1 MGTKNTRKY
10 TDDFKR
16 RAVEMAADI
25 GMSPTETKLGIP
37 HGNIRNWKMKMQ
49 SEGRV
54 SKTDQ
59 KAMTM
64 EMLSE
69 ENHKLREELS
79 QSKKA
84 NTILKAAAAFFS
96 QDHLK

>member
-1 MGTKNTRKY
+1 MSKKQIRNY
-10 TDDFKR
+10 TDEFKR

-25 GMSPTETKLGIP
+25 GIASTEEKLGIP
-37 HGNIRNWKMKMQ
+37 HGNIRNWKKKIE

-54 SKTDQ
+54 SKTDP

-69 ENHKLREELS
+69 ENRRLREELA

-96 QDHLK
+96 QDQLK